1 MRDPLLTENYNKL
14 IEKYKQ
20 IVILNSIDAII
31 RWDMETKMPP
41 GAFGLRSQQLALLSK
56 IEHSMSIDPE
66 IGVLLERLEKHPDC
80 QNLTEVE
87 KRNISLIRKFYD
99 EQTRLPEKLVSE
111 IARQQAIAYESWKK
125 AKLTKDFAIFKPD
138 LEKMFEL
145 KMQSAEILM
154 EPKGVKTPYDA
165 MIDFFEPKLTQ
176 EIITK
181 VFEELKSSLV
191 PIIERYAAHSE
202 KIDFSVL
209 KRRVPVKVQEEV
221 SKSLA
226 KFIGYDIESRN
237 ARGRIDETEHPFTVG
252 YYDDVRITTHYHED
266 NFISSLYSILHEG
279 GHALYEQNL
288 KREWMYLPVGA
299 GCSYGFHES
308 QARFVENI
316 VGRSHEFWEYY
327 LPELKRITG
336 DTFADLGVEQM
347 VSAVNVV
354 RPSKIRIEADEVT
367 YALHIIIR
375 FELERDLFAG
385 KLKVGELP
393 ALWNQK
399 YEDYLGVKVENDSE
413 GILQDVHWSH
423 GYFGYFPSYALGNI
437 YSGQILQRME
447 KELAK
452 WQEYISK
459 GSFKEVREWLVN
471 NVHSYGNLY
480 DPLILLKKISG
491 EEITSKPFLKYLQ
504 SKYSKIYG

>member
-1 MRDPLLTENYNKL
+1 MRDPVLTENYNKL

-80 QNLTEVE
+80 QDLTEVE

-125 AKLTKDFAIFKPD
+125 AKLTKDFAIFKLD

-181 VFEELKSSLV
+181 VFEELKSGLV

-202 KIDFSVL
+202 KIDSSVL
-209 KRRVPVKVQEEV
+209 KRRVPVKVQEEI
-221 SKSLA
+221 SRSLA
-226 KFIGYDIESRN
+226 KFIGYDIESGN
-237 ARGRIDETEHPFTVG
+237 ARGRIDETEHPFTIG
-252 YYDDVRITTHYHED
+252 YYDDVRITTHYNED
-266 NFISSLYSILHEG
+266 YFISSLYSILHEG

-316 VGRSHEFWEYY
+316 VGRSFEFWEYY
-327 LPELKRITG
+327 LPELKGITG
-336 DTFADLGVEQM
+336 DTFTDARIEHI

-354 RPSKIRIEADEVT
+354 RPSKIRIEADEAT
-367 YALHIIIR
+367 YALHVIIR

-385 KLKVGELP
+385 RLKVGELP

-399 YEDYLGVKVENDSE
+399 YEDYLGVKIENDSE

-447 KELAK
+447 KELPK

-459 GSFKEVREWLVN
+459 GSFKEVREWLIT

-480 DPLILLKKISG
+480 DPLVLLKKISG
-491 EEITSKPFLKYLQ
+491 EEIRSKPFLKYLE